1 VARGKHAISRA
12 AREQR
17 AVASLA
23 NQVRDARDRLDQAQR
38 LQLGASRHGEPTPAG
53 DGPSPR
59 ELPGPRDSAQ
69 DDRRGAGR
77 IGERG
82 EGRSH
87 GVLQVATEGER
98 DLNPAP
104 IVAQYTVWH
113 LSRRR
118 SR

>member
-38 LQLGASRHGEPTPAG
+38 LQLALHDMENQLQQETA
-53 DGPSPR
+53 SPR